1 MPLYGAYRSW
11 ISKIAAETDNPQTN
25 KALVTVA
32 LIGAWRPKL
41 MKIMVSQKTRITSIG
56 FEIELAL
63 CENIS
68 QRVSPSIVLRRQ
80 RLNIVIE
87 MLSEG
92 WRRAHSGR
100 L

>member
-11 ISKIAAETDNPQTN
+11 ISKIATETDNPQTS

-41 MKIMVSQKTRITSIG
+41 MKIMVSQKTRTTSMG

-63 CENIS
+63 
-68 QRVSPSIVLRRQ
+68 LKT
-80 RLNIVIE
+80 L
-87 MLSEG
+87 
-92 WRRAHSGR
+92 ASGFHR
-100 L
+100 D